1 MARMTIVRTNNDNK
15 SWLVNSE
22 DGSVFEIENEAIAE
36 EASSALDADK
46 MIAVDVRAHAAS
58 HAYFTT

>member
-46 MIAVDVRAHAAS
+46 MIAVDVRANAAS